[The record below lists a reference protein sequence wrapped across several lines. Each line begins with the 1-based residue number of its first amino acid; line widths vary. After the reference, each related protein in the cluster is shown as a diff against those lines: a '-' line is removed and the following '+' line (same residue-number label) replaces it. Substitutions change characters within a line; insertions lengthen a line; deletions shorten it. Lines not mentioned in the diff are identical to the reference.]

1 MHTHLLTPHAPLVL
15 RIGKPFGETGGGES
29 FTFPLPSTVAGALRT
44 AHADA
49 LGMDFQSSS
58 DIEQIIAWNCHGA
71 LPAEISKDGIAALFP
86 RPTDVRYGSTSPVS
100 LQTLAPLELGE
111 GEGCDLPDSLLPV
124 FLQDDDKSK
133 PADGPNW
140 WTQKAML
147 EWLTGS
153 TPNLEELG
161 PVPLPVDTRT
171 HVALDPLTLAAH
183 EGQLFQS
190 AGPDFEAQRI
200 KPHREIS
207 GRGWLARRHA
217 LLARFSE
224 TLAPSLLRLGGEG
237 RLANVSPCDAW
248 PEISDGLKSALEAGR
263 RIRLILATPALFD
276 GGWKPGWINSD
287 WKGSPPQCPGLVLR
301 LRAVAVERW
310 QPISGWDMKERK
322 PKAIRRLAPA
332 GSVYWFEIIEAP
344 SDWIDALWLSPISDT
359 EQDRR
364 DGFGL
369 AVPGVWN

>member
-1 MHTHLLTPHAPLVL
+1 VL

-49 LGMDFQSSS
+49 LGMDFRSNS
-58 DIEQIIAWNCHGA
+58 DIEQIVSWNCHGA
-71 LPAEISKDGIAALFP
+71 LPAEISKDGVAALFP
-86 RPTDVRYGSTSPVS
+86 RPTDTRYGSTSPVS

-111 GEGCDLPDSLLPV
+111 GEGCDLPDGLLPV

-171 HVALDPLTLAAH
+171 HVALDPSTLAAY

-190 AGPDFEAQRI
+190 AGPDFEAQQI
-200 KPHREIS
+200 KPHREIA

-217 LLARFSE
+217 LLVRFSE
-224 TLAPSLLRLGGEG
+224 ALAPSLLRLGGEG

-248 PEISDGLKSALEAGR
+248 PEISDGLKSALEASQ

-301 LRAVAVERW
+301 LRAAAVERW

-344 SDWIDALWLSPISDT
+344 NDWIDALWLSPISDT

-369 AVPGVWN
+369 SAPGVWN